1 MSLIDP
7 RDRAIMLDLAATE
20 KRLERRYSATD
31 VWAEG
36 YKAGVHDARGERASA
51 VSSAFAVGIAV
62 GGIAA
67 TLIGFLLLRGV
78 T

>member
-7 RDRAIMLDLAATE
+7 ESRATMLDTAAIA
-20 KRLERRYSATD
+20 RRYEATD
-31 VWAEG
+31 VWSDG

-67 TLIGFLLLRGV
+67 MLIGFLLLKGV